1 MYCGFTE
8 EQEMWRKTVNDF
20 MDKEVGREYCR
31 KVYQERQYPYE
42 FYDKVVKQGWLGLMI
57 PEKYGGVETSV
68 VMYTVMNEA
77 LAKFGVDIATSV
89 SVCAFSAMNIVHH
102 GTEEQ
107 KDRYLSRVIK
117 GEVRFS
123 ISITE
128 PNAGSDAASLATS
141 ARLDGDHFIVNGQ
154 KVFASAAHAK
164 NNIMCMGVRTDTSLP
179 KHKGISVLLV
189 PNDLPGIEMR
199 RLDTLARRATGTN
212 EVFLDNVM
220 VPKENLLG
228 EINGGWKILTGHLEI
243 ERAAVAGIN
252 VGNAQTAVDDAI
264 RYAKE
269 REQFGMPIG
278 QFQIIKHMLAQMQL
292 EVDAARLLTYRAAA
306 ITDMGIPCR
315 KEVSMAKLFAS
326 ETLFKVATQGMQIMG
341 GYGTMPEYDM
351 ERYFREGK
359 QATIGGGTSQIQR
372 GIIARELGL

>member
-57 PEKYGGVETSV
+57 PEKYGGVESDV
-68 VMYTVMNEA
+68 VMYTIMNEA

-89 SVCAFSAMNIVHH
+89 SVSAFSAMNIVHH

-107 KDRYLSRVIK
+107 KDRYLSRVVK
-117 GEVRFS
+117 GEIRFS

-141 ARLDGDHFIVNGQ
+141 ARLDGDCFVVNGQ

-228 EINGGWKILTGHLEI
+228 ELNGGWKILTGHLEI
-243 ERAAVAGIN
+243 ERAAVAGMN

-269 REQFGMPIG
+269 REQFGRPIG
-278 QFQIIKHMLAQMQL
+278 QFQVIKHMLAQMQL

-306 ITDMGIPCR
+306 MTDMGIPCR

-359 QATIGGGTSQIQR
+359 QATIGGGTSEIQR

>member
-8 EQEMWRKTVNDF
+8 EQKMWRKTVNDF
-20 MDKEVGREYCR
+20 MDREIGKEYCR
-31 KVYQERQYPYE
+31 RVYQEREYPYE
-42 FYDKVVKQGWLGLMI
+42 FYDKVVKQGWLGMMI
-57 PEKYGGVETSV
+57 PEKYGGIESNV
-68 VMYTVMNEA
+68 VMYTIMNEA
-77 LAKFGVDIATSV
+77 LAKYGVDIATSV
-89 SVCAFSAMNIVHH
+89 SVSAFSAMNIVHH
-102 GTEEQ
+102 GTEQQ
-107 KDRYLSRVIK
+107 KDYYLPRGIK
-117 GEVRFS
+117 GEMRFS

-128 PNAGSDAASLATS
+128 PNAGSDAASLVTS
-141 ARLDGDHFIVNGQ
+141 ARLDGDYFVVNGQ

-164 NNIMCMGVRTDTSLP
+164 NNIMCMGVRTDKSLP

-212 EVFLDNVM
+212 EVFLDNVR

-228 EINGGWKILTGHLEI
+228 DLNGGWGILTGHLEI
-243 ERAAVAGIN
+243 ERTAVAGMN

-269 REQFGMPIG
+269 REQFGRPIG
-278 QFQIIKHMLAQMQL
+278 QFQVIKHMLAQMQL
-292 EVDAARLLTYRAAA
+292 EVDAAQLLTYRAAA
-306 ITDMGIPCR
+306 MADMGIPCR

-359 QATIGGGTSQIQR
+359 QATIGGGTSQIQT

>member
-57 PEKYGGVETSV
+57 PEKYGGVESDV
-68 VMYTVMNEA
+68 VMYTIMNEA

-89 SVCAFSAMNIVHH
+89 SVSAFSAMNIVHH

-107 KDRYLSRVIK
+107 KDRYLSRVVK
-117 GEVRFS
+117 GEIRFS

-189 PNDLPGIEMR
+189 PNDLPGLEMR

-228 EINGGWKILTGHLEI
+228 ELNGGWKILTGHLEI
-243 ERAAVAGIN
+243 ERAAVAGMN

-269 REQFGMPIG
+269 REQFGRPIG
-278 QFQIIKHMLAQMQL
+278 QFQVIKHMLAQMQL

-306 ITDMGIPCR
+306 MTDMGIPCR

-359 QATIGGGTSQIQR
+359 QATIGGGTSEIQR

>member
-8 EQEMWRKTVNDF
+8 EQKMWRKTVNDF

-31 KVYQERQYPYE
+31 RVYQEREYPYE
-42 FYDKVVKQGWLGLMI
+42 FYDKVVKQGWMGMMI
-57 PEKYGGVETSV
+57 PEKYGGFESDV
-68 VMYTVMNEA
+68 VLYTIMNEA
-77 LAKFGVDIATSV
+77 LAKYGVDIATSV
-89 SVCAFSAMNIVHH
+89 SVTAFSAMNIVHN

-107 KDRYLSRVIK
+107 KDHYLPRGIK
-117 GEVRFS
+117 GEIRFS

-141 ARLDGDHFIVNGQ
+141 AVLDGDCFVLNGQ

-164 NNIMCMGVRTDTSLP
+164 NNIMCMGVRTDKSLP

-212 EVFLDNVM
+212 EVFLDNVR

-228 EINGGWKILTGHLEI
+228 ELNGGWEILTGHLEI
-243 ERAAVAGIN
+243 ERAAVAGMN

-264 RYAKE
+264 RYVKE
-269 REQFGMPIG
+269 REQFGRPIG
-278 QFQIIKHMLAQMQL
+278 QFQVIKHMLAQMQL

-306 ITDMGIPCR
+306 MSDMGIPCR
-315 KEVSMAKLFAS
+315 KEVSMAKLYAS
-326 ETLFKVATQGMQIMG
+326 ETLFKVATQGMQLMG

-372 GIIARELGL
+372 GIIAREIGL